1 MDDRL
6 RALADEFDHWAD
18 DGRGEG
24 MAEGHA
30 PILRVALAKMDLPA
44 GGRFLDLGCGVGWA
58 TRLLA
63 ELVEGARVA
72 GVDLS
77 PRMIERARVHPDNGP
92 RVDFR
97 VADAHNLP
105 FADGTFSR
113 LISVES
119 LYYYPEPRVALE
131 EAARVVEPGGTAYFL
146 LDLYEENE
154 ATHLWVERLDVP
166 VHLLSADAWCDL
178 LERAGFVAARHE
190 RVHDPRPVPE
200 TYEGRWFDGIEGLRS
215 YREEGSLLLC
225 ADVEPHEDQTED
237 DAPPERHRGRDRF
250 V

>member
-6 RALADEFDHWAD
+6 KALADEFDHWAE

-30 PILRVALAKMDLPA
+30 PLLLAALEKMDLPPGA
-44 GGRFLDLGCGVGWA
+44 RILDLGCGTGWA

-63 ELVEGARVA
+63 ERVEGARVA

-77 PRMIERARVHPDNGP
+77 PKMIEKARAHPANGP
-92 RVDFR
+92 GVEFR

-119 LYYYPEPRVALE
+119 LYYYPEPKVALE
-131 EAARVVEPGGTAYFL
+131 EAARVIEPGGTAYFL

-154 ATHLWVERLDVP
+154 ATHRWVEMLEVE
-166 VHLLSADAWCDL
+166 VHLLSADAWCER
-178 LERAGFVAARHE
+178 LERAGFVAARHG
-190 RVHDPRPVPE
+190 RVHDPSPVPE
-200 TYEGRWFDGIEGLRS
+200 SYEGRWFEGIEALRS
-215 YREEGSLLLC
+215 YREEGSLLLS
-225 ADVEPHEDQTED
+225 ADVEPLEDPSED
-237 DAPPERHRGRDRF
+237 DDLPERRRTRF
-250 V
+250 D